1 MVIPVIRF
9 AAPNSCNDQL
19 PAFHGSVNHERV
31 GYKKDN
37 GRFTKILIFVFY
49 RHTGC
54 NDAALSEGGLHMKK
68 IKLEI
73 LGISYSQSQSGAYAL
88 IFGEAGKKR
97 RLPII
102 IGSFEAQAIA
112 IELEKMKPSR
122 PLTHDLFKNFATTF
136 NVSITEVI
144 IYKFSEGIFFA
155 KLICFDGIKEVEIDS
170 RTSDAVA
177 IAVRFKC
184 PIYTYENILSAAGIV
199 MQEGD
204 ESLAAEG
211 GKTGKKKK
219 EKQQVSKDQYNHMT
233 IKELEKKLMEAID
246 AEAYEKASVIRDEIN
261 KRKRSK
267 K

>member
-1 MVIPVIRF
+1 
-9 AAPNSCNDQL
+9 
-19 PAFHGSVNHERV
+19 
-31 GYKKDN
+31 
-37 GRFTKILIFVFY
+37 
-49 RHTGC
+49 
-54 NDAALSEGGLHMKK
+54 MKK

-88 IFGEAGKKR
+88 IFGESGNKR

-122 PLTHDLFKNFATTF
+122 PLTHDLLKNFATTF
-136 NVSITEVI
+136 NISITEVI
-144 IYKFSEGIFFA
+144 IYKFSEGIFYA
-155 KLICFDGIKEVEIDS
+155 KLICYDGVKEVEIDS

-184 PIYTYENILSAAGIV
+184 PIYTYENILDAAGIV

-204 ESLAAEG
+204 EAIE
-211 GKTGKKKK
+211 TGKSTSQPAGPDPKHPG
-219 EKQQVSKDQYNHMT
+219 KDYSHMT
-233 IKELEKKLMEAID
+233 VKELEKKLMEAID

-261 KRKRSK
+261 KRKSSSK
-267 K
+267 

>member
-1 MVIPVIRF
+1 
-9 AAPNSCNDQL
+9 
-19 PAFHGSVNHERV
+19 
-31 GYKKDN
+31 
-37 GRFTKILIFVFY
+37 
-49 RHTGC
+49 
-54 NDAALSEGGLHMKK
+54 MKK
-68 IKLEI
+68 IKLDI

-136 NVSITEVI
+136 NISITEVI
-144 IYKFSEGIFFA
+144 IYKFHEGIFYA
-155 KLICFDGIKEVEIDS
+155 KLICFDGVKEVEIDS

-184 PIYTYENILSAAGIV
+184 PIFTYEKILNAAGIV

-204 ESLAAEG
+204 ETIT
-211 GKTGKKKK
+211 TGKKETKST
-219 EKQQVSKDQYNHMT
+219 QKDTGETAPQYARMT

-261 KRKRSK
+261 KRKSSSK
-267 K
+267 

>member
-1 MVIPVIRF
+1 
-9 AAPNSCNDQL
+9 
-19 PAFHGSVNHERV
+19 
-31 GYKKDN
+31 
-37 GRFTKILIFVFY
+37 
-49 RHTGC
+49 
-54 NDAALSEGGLHMKK
+54 MKK

-88 IFGEAGKKR
+88 IFGEEGKKR

-136 NVSITEVI
+136 NISVTEVI
-144 IYKFSEGIFFA
+144 IYKFSEGIFYA

-184 PIYTYENILSAAGIV
+184 PIYTYKNILDAAGIV

-204 ESLAAEG
+204 ESLEG
-211 GKTGKKKK
+211 QPGKTATDKPEADAPGITG
-219 EKQQVSKDQYNHMT
+219 EDQYSQIT
-233 IKELEKKLMEAID
+233 LKELEKKLMEAID

-261 KRKRSK
+261 KRKSSK